1 MHDQNGDRN
10 DVRKGVTEPR
20 LSEAFVKDLVKRHN
34 CPITTRAVNALT
46 AGGVDTEEKLLK
58 LTEYDLRRAPNVG
71 PHTAQS
77 IVELQRRVTGDVNLR
92 NHLLQGLNDK
102 N

>member
-46 AGGVDTEEKLLK
+46 AGELTPRRSYLSLLSTTYAERLMWVPTQRK
-58 LTEYDLRRAPNVG
+58 ASWNFNV
-71 PHTAQS
+71 
-77 IVELQRRVTGDVNLR
+77 E
-92 NHLLQGLNDK
+92 
-102 N
+102 